1 MDKLREDTQP
11 RPVSFQGASEKELHE
26 GKMTWAELSE
36 WFGLKPNTITK
47 NPKRRQ
53 KRLKILELYADFHI
67 ETVGKSGKKTCVII
81 DRV

>member
-1 MDKLREDTQP
+1 
-11 RPVSFQGASEKELHE
+11 
-26 GKMTWAELSE
+26 MTWAELSE

-47 NPKRRQ
+47 NPERRQ

-81 DRV
+81 DKVRIPVYSKAREIVRQEVEKYR